1 MATGELVMWNG
12 RNVGKTHKQH
22 ADALWQIIN
31 IQNKTMIMTGGNDGK
46 IVTWDKTFTAK
57 QVIDLTPM
65 SKFPV
70 GVRSLDYLDSAK
82 TFLVGT
88 RGAEI
93 IEVNAA
99 NGAKIKTHIYGHFSG
114 AQKAELWGCAVHP
127 KEQIFASC
135 GADKTIRLWRDNVMI
150 KASD

>member
-1 MATGELVMWNG
+1 
-12 RNVGKTHKQH
+12 
-22 ADALWQIIN
+22 
-31 IQNKTMIMTGGNDGK
+31 
-46 IVTWDKTFTAK
+46 
-57 QVIDLTPM
+57 M

-70 GVRSLDYLDSAK
+70 GVRSLDYLDTTK
-82 TFLVGT
+82 TLLVGT

-114 AQKAELWGCAVHP
+114 VQKAELWGCAVHP